1 MMKSKK
7 LLFVLICL
15 GYFAIDLSAQ
25 QITRS
30 LISSTGYL
38 QTSGNVQG
46 SWTVGELSVQR
57 FTASGFNLTQGFQQ
71 YYQNSACMGD
81 LDNNGVINTN
91 DLLLLLSNYGC
102 TENCLADL
110 SGDGIV
116 TTSDL
121 LLFLTVFGTNCN

>member
-1 MMKSKK
+1 MKSKI
-7 LLFVLICL
+7 LLCLIFL
-15 GYFAIDLSAQ
+15 AKFISLELHAQ
-25 QITRS
+25 QLERD
-30 LISSTGYL
+30 LLSSSGHL
-38 QTSGNVQG
+38 QTSGSIQG
-46 SWTVGELSVQR
+46 SWTVGELVVQR

-71 YYQNSACMGD
+71 YSPGNSCMGD

-121 LLFLTVFGTNCN
+121 LLFLTVFGTNCD

>member
-1 MMKSKK
+1 
-7 LLFVLICL
+7 
-15 GYFAIDLSAQ
+15 
-25 QITRS
+25 
-30 LISSTGYL
+30 
-38 QTSGNVQG
+38 
-46 SWTVGELSVQR
+46 
-57 FTASGFNLTQGFQQ
+57 
-71 YYQNSACMGD
+71 MGD

-121 LLFLTVFGTNCN
+121 LLFLTIFGTNCD